1 MSWDNEK
8 KNHSL
13 EQLKYLLNDWLK
25 TNSPDLNVNQEIF
38 NATCNCIL
46 EKVVI
51 PNYEYKDGIEYIQWT
66 SEDNEKI
73 MYCIQNIIGEKGSLP
88 SINSGVDLFPADA
101 AQKNSDKV
109 NETKP
114 NYSFYIIISILILI
128 IIGFCIYIYF
138 RDIKDNDLS
147 LDIDIE

>member
-25 TNSPDLNVNQEIF
+25 TNNPNLNVNQDLF

-66 SEDNEKI
+66 PEDNEKI
-73 MYCIQNIIGEKGSLP
+73 MYCIQNIITQGAGEASVVNLDSKDTDKD
-88 SINSGVDLFPADA
+88 VT
-101 AQKNSDKV
+101 KNYNQESK
-109 NETKP
+109 T
-114 NYSFYIIISILILI
+114 NYGFYIIISILLLI
-128 IIGFCIYIYF
+128 IIGFCIYVYF
-138 RDIKDNDLS
+138 RDIKDNDFS
-147 LDIDIE
+147 LDIGID